1 MPLVKRGEVWWI
13 DIRHQGCRIRR
24 SAQTGNKK
32 QAQEL
37 HDRLKSELWREGHLD
52 DLPSHTW
59 EDAVIRFLSEEDG
72 RPGLCHDAQMLSWLT
87 PRLQG
92 KDLTEIDLDLISE
105 ILTERSQVIV
115 NKKTGRK
122 TSPSTIN
129 RHSAILGKL
138 LRKAKAWGWI
148 KTAPDITKRREPN
161 GRVRFLSGEEHQA
174 LLHELPE
181 PWKACANFTLA
192 TGLRETNCTHLEWV
206 QVSLPMRQAWV
217 HADDVKTNKS
227 LLVPLNDDAM
237 AILKAQSGKNP
248 RWVFPCED
256 GEPIPNA
263 SSAAWYSALRRAK
276 IENFKWHDLR
286 HTWASWHVMAGT
298 PLEVIQKLGGW
309 AKLEMVMRYAH
320 LAPSFI
326 AGYANNVKPPQMAT
340 VAVVDTV
347 KFNSVN
353 KQ

>member
-1 MPLVKRGEVWWI
+1 MPLVKRGDVWWI
-13 DIRHQGCRIRR
+13 DIRHQGRRIRR

-37 HDRLKSELWREGHLD
+37 HDRLKSELWREENLDAMPAHLWD
-52 DLPSHTW
+52 
-59 EDAVIRFLSEEDG
+59 DAVKRFISEETG
-72 RPGLCHDAQMLSWLT
+72 RAGLWHDAQMLDWLT

-92 KDLTEIDLDLISE
+92 KDLAEIDSDLIAG
-105 ILTERSQVIV
+105 LLAERSQVVV
-115 NKKTGRK
+115 NAKTGRK

-138 LRKAKAWGWI
+138 LRKAHKWGWLKVVPEI
-148 KTAPDITKRREPN
+148 AKRREPN

-174 LLHELPE
+174 LLAELPE
-181 PWKACANFTLA
+181 PWKACARFTLS
-192 TGLRETNCTHLEWV
+192 TGLREVNCTHLEWV
-206 QVSLPMRQAWV
+206 QVSAPMRQAWV

-237 AILKAQSGKNP
+237 AILDEQRGKHP
-248 RWVFPCED
+248 RWVFPAED
-256 GEPIPNA
+256 GEPIPKA
-263 SSAAWYSALRRAK
+263 SCSEWYAALKRSK
-276 IENFKWHDLR
+276 VENFKWHDLR

-326 AGYANNVKPPQMAT
+326 AGYANNVKPPQACP
-340 VAVVDTV
+340 VINLSSISLGAE
-347 KFNSVN
+347 N
-353 KQ
+353 K